1 MYTDALRGAVPRG
14 VNNYN
19 SDATAVSIENAR
31 SELLMYNKYKLGSNT
46 VEKRRYKYVKII
58 VCIIGHIQVDKAL
71 KKKKKWFTGGYSV
84 SSPPRIPGPS
94 RNFFPFFFW
103 NLTELSQAEKSSYI
117 CFVVQYQV

>member
-71 KKKKKWFTGGYSV
+71 KKKKKNGLPGDIQLAA
-84 SSPPRIPGPS
+84 PPGFLGPRVIFS
-94 RNFFPFFFW
+94 RFFFG
-103 NLTELSQAEKSSYI
+103 I
-117 CFVVQYQV
+117 